1 MSIWVRKRASAIADA
16 AGRHAGLTADPV
28 IQAKVA
34 RLYHEARDV
43 ERGFNLDAFKVTQ
56 LQNTMCE
63 LCKSQEMGHSDFD
76 DEFGQCSLTKDS
88 NKVCWLS
95 VP

>member
-16 AGRHAGLTADPV
+16 AGRHAGLTEDPV

-43 ERGFNLDAFKVTQ
+43 ERGFNRDDFKVTQ
-56 LQNTMCE
+56 LQNTLCE
-63 LCKSQEMGHSDFD
+63 LCKSLGIGHSAFE
-76 DEFGQCSLTKDS
+76 DEFGQCSLMENGSKI
-88 NKVCWLS
+88 CWLT
-95 VP
+95 VT